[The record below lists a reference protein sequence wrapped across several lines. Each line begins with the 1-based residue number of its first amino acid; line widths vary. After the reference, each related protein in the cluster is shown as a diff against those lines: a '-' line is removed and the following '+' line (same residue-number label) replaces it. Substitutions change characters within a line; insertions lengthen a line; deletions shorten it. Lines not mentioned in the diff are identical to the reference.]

1 MPDIDII
8 KAPPQDLAAE
18 QAVLGAIFLDSD
30 RLIEV
35 KEFLS
40 TDDFYKNAHKIIF
53 RAMEHLSDNR
63 EAIDVLTVR
72 SLLENQNDLEAI
84 GGIAYIA
91 ELATATPT
99 AANASYYAKIVAEK
113 SLLRQLITKL
123 TQSVEKGH

>member
-40 TDDFYKNAHKIIF
+40 TDDFTKTHTRLFSEPWN
-53 RAMEHLSDNR
+53 
-63 EAIDVLTVR
+63 TC
-72 SLLENQNDLEAI
+72 Q
-84 GGIAYIA
+84 
-91 ELATATPT
+91 T
-99 AANASYYAKIVAEK
+99 IVK
-113 SLLRQLITKL
+113 RLMC
-123 TQSVEKGH
+123 